1 MGAAKYRTALGTYI
15 YVPMGA
21 QDEGIGEECGVM
33 GVFGGAEVARR
44 VLMGLYSLQH
54 RGQESVGVA
63 VANNNDIQ
71 LVRRMGLVTELTRE
85 EKVVDDLKGTA
96 AIGHVRY
103 STTGRS
109 NLNNAQPMLVST
121 KRGPLAIAHNG
132 NIVNAPEIRKE
143 MEELGHIFQ
152 STSDTEVILHLIAR
166 SKKTDLFDAIAET
179 LEKLTGAYCLVF
191 LSKDAVYVA
200 RDGYGFR
207 PLCLGRL
214 DKTWVVA
221 SETCALDLLGASYVR
236 DIRPGEICRIDGEG
250 IESRDAVKKTRKA
263 HCVFEF
269 IYFARPDS
277 RIFEE
282 SCDKIRRRIGRQL
295 AKEYPVSADVVI
307 SVPDSSNTAAL
318 GYAQESNTRFD
329 IGLLRN
335 HYVGRTFI
343 DPSQNVREQKVK
355 LKFNTIA
362 GVLRGKRVVMVDDSI
377 VRGTTLKFL
386 TKMLRDAGA
395 AEVHI
400 RISSPPVVNPCY
412 YGMDF
417 PSKTELIAGNMT
429 KEETRKLLGADS
441 LEYLSIGGLLSV
453 VPGSGGNYCAACFD
467 GKYPESIPD
476 GSTKFR
482 CE

>member
-1 MGAAKYRTALGTYI
+1 
-15 YVPMGA
+15 
-21 QDEGIGEECGVM
+21 
-33 GVFGGAEVARR
+33 
-44 VLMGLYSLQH
+44 LMGLYSLQH
-54 RGQESVGVA
+54 RGQESVGLA
-63 VANNNDIQ
+63 VTDGENMQ
-71 LVRRMGLVTELTRE
+71 LVRRMGLVTELTKE
-85 EKVVDDLKGTA
+85 EKLIDGLKGIA

-103 STTGRS
+103 STAGKS
-109 NLNNAQPMLVST
+109 NLNNAQPMQAST
-121 KRGPLAIAHNG
+121 KRGPLAVAHNG
-132 NIVNAPEIRKE
+132 NIVNAPEIRHA
-143 MEELGHIFQ
+143 MEEQGRIFQ
-152 STSDTEVILHLIAR
+152 STSDTEILLHLIAR
-166 SKKTDLFDAIAET
+166 SQKELLIDAIAEA
-179 LEKLTGAYCLVF
+179 LEQITGSYCLVF
-191 LSKDAVYVA
+191 LAKDAMYVA

-236 DIRPGEICRIDGEG
+236 DIRPGELCRIDNAG
-250 IESRDAVKKTRKA
+250 IESRVTTKKAHRA

-282 SCDKIRRRIGRQL
+282 SCDKIRRRIGKQL
-295 AKEYPVSADVVI
+295 AREHPVPADVVI

-318 GYAQESNTRFD
+318 GYSQEAGVRFE

-343 DPSQNVREQKVK
+343 DPSQDVREQKVR
-355 LKFNTIA
+355 LKFNPIS

-377 VRGTTLKFL
+377 VRGTTLKSL

-400 RISSPPVVNPCY
+400 RISSPPVRNPCF

-417 PSKTELIAGNMT
+417 PSKTELIASNLT
-429 KEETRKLLGADS
+429 QEETRKLLGADS
-441 LEYLSIGGLLSV
+441 LEYLSIEGLLSV
-453 VPGSGGNYCAACFD
+453 VPHGGGNYCAACFD
-467 GKYPESIPD
+467 GKYPEAIPE

-482 CE
+482 CD

>member
-1 MGAAKYRTALGTYI
+1 VERIK
-15 YVPMGA
+15 
-21 QDEGIGEECGVM
+21 EECGIM
-33 GVFGGAEVARR
+33 GVFGGPEVTRR
-44 VLMGLYSLQH
+44 VVMGLYSLQH

-63 VANNNDIQ
+63 TSNGDNIHV
-71 LVRRMGLVTELTRE
+71 LKRMGLVTELNRE
-85 EKVVDDLKGTA
+85 EKEIQGMIGTA
-96 AIGHVRY
+96 SIGHVRY
-103 STTGRS
+103 STTGNS
-109 NLNNAQPMLVST
+109 NINNAQPMVVST
-121 KRGPLAIAHNG
+121 KRGPIAVAHNG
-132 NIVNAPEIRKE
+132 NIVNAPEIRAR
-143 MEELGHIFQ
+143 MEEEGSIFQ
-152 STSDTEVILHLIAR
+152 STSDTEIILHLIAR
-166 SKKTDLFDAIAET
+166 SRKPTLTEAISET
-179 LEKLTGAYCLVF
+179 LAQLTGSFCLVF
-191 LSKDAVYVA
+191 LTRKEIYVA
-200 RDGYGFR
+200 RDGFGFR

-236 DIRPGEICRIDGEG
+236 DIKPGELLAINDNG
-250 IESRDAVKKTRKA
+250 IESTTFTTKA
-263 HCVFEF
+263 HRAHCIFEF

-282 SCDKIRRRIGRQL
+282 SCDKIRRKIGKAL
-295 AKEYPVSADVVI
+295 AKEHPVAADVVI

-318 GYAQESNTRFD
+318 GYATEAKLPFE

-362 GVLRGKRVVMVDDSI
+362 GVLRNKRVVMVDDSI

-386 TKMLRDAGA
+386 TRMLRDAGA
-395 AEVHI
+395 KEVHI
-400 RISSPPVVNPCY
+400 RISSPAVMNPCY

-417 PSKTELIAGNMT
+417 PSKTELIASNLT

-441 LEYLSIGGLLSV
+441 LEYLGIKALLATAPGG
-453 VPGSGGNYCAACFD
+453 PENYCAACFD
-467 GKYPESIPD
+467 GKYPEEIPE

>member
-1 MGAAKYRTALGTYI
+1 
-15 YVPMGA
+15 
-21 QDEGIGEECGVM
+21 M
-33 GVFGGAEVARR
+33 GVFGGPEVTRR
-44 VLMGLYSLQH
+44 VVMGLYSLQH

-63 VANNNDIQ
+63 TTNGENIRV
-71 LVRRMGLVTELTRE
+71 LKRMGLVTELNRE
-85 EKVVDDLKGTA
+85 EKEIESMTGIA
-96 AIGHVRY
+96 SIGHVRY
-103 STTGRS
+103 STTGNS
-109 NLNNAQPMLVST
+109 NINNAQPMLVAT
-121 KRGPLAIAHNG
+121 KRGQLAVAHNG
-132 NIVNAPEIRKE
+132 NIVNAPEIRKR
-143 MEELGHIFQ
+143 MEEDGSIFQ
-152 STSDTEVILHLIAR
+152 STSDTEIILHLIAR
-166 SKKTDLFDAIAET
+166 SKKSTLIEAISET
-179 LEKLTGAYCLVF
+179 LAQLTGSFCLVF
-191 LSKDAVYVA
+191 LTEKEIYVA
-200 RDGYGFR
+200 RDGYGIR

-236 DIRPGEICRIDGEG
+236 DIKPGELCRINDNGL
-250 IESRDAVKKTRKA
+250 ESVQFTTKPHKA
-263 HCVFEF
+263 HCIFEF
-269 IYFARPDS
+269 VYFSRPDS

-282 SCDKIRRRIGRQL
+282 SCDKIRRKIGKAL
-295 AKEYPVSADVVI
+295 AKEHPTQADVVI

-318 GYAQESNTRFD
+318 GYAQEAGIPFD

-362 GVLRGKRVVMVDDSI
+362 GVLRNKRVVMVDDSI

-386 TKMLRDAGA
+386 TKMLRDGGA
-395 AEVHI
+395 KEVHI
-400 RISSPPVVNPCY
+400 RISSPPVMNPCY

-417 PSKTELIAGNMT
+417 PSKTELIASNLT

-441 LEYLSIGGLLSV
+441 LEYLSIKGLLATA
-453 VPGSGGNYCAACFD
+453 PGGAENYCAACFD
-467 GKYPESIPD
+467 GNYPEQIPQ

>member
-1 MGAAKYRTALGTYI
+1 MGAR
-15 YVPMGA
+15 
-21 QDEGIGEECGVM
+21 DEGVGEECGVM
-33 GVFGGAEVARR
+33 GIFGGPEVSRR

-54 RGQESVGVA
+54 RGQESVGLA
-63 VANNNDIQ
+63 VTDGTDMQ
-71 LVRRMGLVTELTRE
+71 LVRRMGLVTELTKE
-85 EKVVDDLKGTA
+85 EKLIDSLKGVA

-103 STTGRS
+103 STSGHS
-109 NLNNAQPMLVST
+109 NLNNAQPMQAST
-121 KRGPLAIAHNG
+121 KRGPLAVAHNG
-132 NIVNAPEIRKE
+132 NIVNAPEIRHA
-143 MEELGHIFQ
+143 MEDQGRIFQ
-152 STSDTEVILHLIAR
+152 STSDTEILLHLIAK
-166 SKKTDLFDAIAET
+166 SPKENLIDAIAEA
-179 LEKLTGAYCLVF
+179 LEQITGSYCLVF
-191 LSKDAVYVA
+191 LSKDAMYVA

-214 DKTWVVA
+214 DKAWVVA

-236 DIRPGEICRIDGEG
+236 DIRPGELCRIDNVG
-250 IESRDAVKKTRKA
+250 IESRVTTKKKNRA

-282 SCDKIRRRIGRQL
+282 SCDKIRRRIGKQL
-295 AKEYPVSADVVI
+295 AREAPVPADVVI

-318 GYAQESNTRFD
+318 GYSQEAGIRFE

-343 DPSQNVREQKVK
+343 DPSQDVREQKVR
-355 LKFNTIA
+355 LKFNPIS

-377 VRGTTLKFL
+377 VRGTTLKSL
-386 TKMLRDAGA
+386 TKMIRDAGA

-400 RISSPPVVNPCY
+400 RISSPPVRNPCY

-417 PSKTELIAGNMT
+417 PSKTELIASNLT

-441 LEYLSIGGLLSV
+441 LEYLSIEGLLSV
-453 VPGSGGNYCAACFD
+453 VPHGGGNYCAACFD
-467 GKYPESIPD
+467 GKYPEAIPE

>member
-1 MGAAKYRTALGTYI
+1 MGVA
-15 YVPMGA
+15 
-21 QDEGIGEECGVM
+21 DENIGEECGIM
-33 GVFGGAEVARR
+33 GIFGGSEVAFK

-54 RGQESVGVA
+54 RGQESVGLA
-63 VANNNDIQ
+63 IAESTGEIQ
-71 LVRRMGLVTELTRE
+71 VIKRMGLVTELTRE
-85 EKVVDDLKGTA
+85 EKLVASLKGHA

-103 STTGRS
+103 STTGNS
-109 NLNNAQPMLVST
+109 NILNAQPMMAST

-132 NIVNAPEIRKE
+132 NIVNAPEIRHQ
-143 MEELGHIFQ
+143 MEEDGHIFQ
-152 STSDTEVILHLIAR
+152 TTSDTEIVLHLIAR
-166 SKKTDLFDAIAET
+166 SKQPLLSDAIAET
-179 LEKLTGAYCLVF
+179 LNQLTGSFCLVF
-191 LSKDAVYVA
+191 LARDAVYVA
-200 RDGYGFR
+200 RDGFGFR

-214 DKTWVVA
+214 AESWVVA

-236 DIRPGEICRIDGEG
+236 DIKPGELCTIKESG
-250 IESRDAVKKTRKA
+250 IETQIFTTKPNRA
-263 HCVFEF
+263 HCIFEF
-269 IYFARPDS
+269 IYFSRPDS

-282 SCDKIRRRIGRQL
+282 SCDKVRRKIGKTL
-295 AKEYPVSADVVI
+295 AKEFPVAADVVI

-318 GYAQESNTRFD
+318 GYAQESGIPFD

-362 GVLRGKRVVMVDDSI
+362 GVLKNKRVVLVDDSI
-377 VRGTTLKFL
+377 VRGTTLKLL

-395 AEVHI
+395 KEVHI
-400 RISSPPVVNPCY
+400 RISSPPVINPCF

-417 PSKTELIAGNMT
+417 PSKNELIAST
-429 KEETRKLLGADS
+429 LTVEETRKLLGADS
-441 LEYLSIGGLLSV
+441 LEYLSIQGLLKTA
-453 VPGSGGNYCAACFD
+453 PNGSRNYCAACFD
-467 GKYPESIPD
+467 GKYPEQIPE

>member
-1 MGAAKYRTALGTYI
+1 MGASDDG
-15 YVPMGA
+15 V
-21 QDEGIGEECGVM
+21 GEECGVM
-33 GVFGGAEVARR
+33 GIFGGGEVSRR

-54 RGQESVGVA
+54 RGQESVGLA
-63 VANNNDIQ
+63 VADGGNVQ
-71 LVRRMGLVTELTRE
+71 LVRRMGLVTELIRE
-85 EKVVDDLKGTA
+85 EKLIEDLKGFA

-103 STTGRS
+103 STTGSS
-109 NLNNAQPMLVST
+109 NLNNAQPILVST
-121 KRGPLAIAHNG
+121 KRGQLAVAHNG

-143 MEELGHIFQ
+143 REGFGHIFQ

-166 SKKTDLFDAIAET
+166 SKQERLFDAIAES
-179 LEKLTGAYCLVF
+179 LEKLTGSYCLVF

-214 DKTWVVA
+214 DQSWIVA
-221 SETCALDLLGASYVR
+221 SETCALDLLGATYER
-236 DIRPGEICRIDGEG
+236 DIRPGEICRIDGAG
-250 IESRDAVKKTRKA
+250 IESREAVKHHRRA

-282 SCDKIRRRIGRQL
+282 SCDKIRRKIGKQL
-295 AKEYPVSADVVI
+295 AREYPVPADVVI

-318 GYAQESNTRFD
+318 GYAQEAGIRFD

-362 GVLRGKRVVMVDDSI
+362 GVLRRKKVVLVDDSI

-417 PSKTELIAGNMT
+417 PSRTELIAGQMT

-441 LEYLSIGGLLSV
+441 LEYLSIKGLLSV
-453 VPGSGGNYCAACFD
+453 VPHGGGSYCAACFD
-467 GKYPESIPD
+467 GKYPQPIPA

>member
-1 MGAAKYRTALGTYI
+1 
-15 YVPMGA
+15 MGA

>member
-1 MGAAKYRTALGTYI
+1 MGA
-15 YVPMGA
+15 M
-21 QDEGIGEECGVM
+21 DEGVGEECGVM
-33 GVFGGAEVARR
+33 GIFGGTEVARR

-63 VANNNDIQ
+63 VTDGAEIHH
-71 LVRRMGLVTELTRE
+71 LRRMGLVTELTRE
-85 EKVVDDLKGTA
+85 EKLVDSLKGSA
-96 AIGHVRY
+96 GIGHVRY

-109 NLNNAQPMLVST
+109 NINNAQPMLVST

-132 NIVNAPEIRKE
+132 NIVNAPEIRQE

-166 SKKTDLFDAIAET
+166 SKKEDLFDAISESLA
-179 LEKLTGAYCLVF
+179 KLTGAYCLVF

-207 PLCLGRL
+207 PLCLGKM
-214 DKTWVVA
+214 DDTWVVA
-221 SETCALDLLGASYVR
+221 SETCALDLLSAKYER
-236 DIRPGEICRIDGEG
+236 DIKPGEICRIDASGLT
-250 IESRDAVKKTRKA
+250 SRELPAKKRKA

-282 SCDKIRRRIGRQL
+282 SCDKIRRKIGKQL
-295 AKEYPVSADVVI
+295 AKEHPAEADVVI
-307 SVPDSSNTAAL
+307 AVPDSSNTAAI
-318 GYAQESNTRFD
+318 GYAQEAGIRFD

-355 LKFNTIA
+355 LKFNPIA
-362 GVLRGKRVVMVDDSI
+362 GVLKGKRVVLVDDSI

-395 AEVHI
+395 DKVHI
-400 RISSPPVVNPCY
+400 RISSPPVMNPCY

-417 PSKTELIAGNMT
+417 PSKEELIAGTMT
-429 KEETRKLLGADS
+429 QEETRKLLGADT
-441 LEYLSIGGLLSV
+441 LEYLSIKGLLSV
-453 VPGSGGNYCAACFD
+453 VPRGGGSYCAACFD
-467 GKYPESIPD
+467 GKYPEEIPA

>member
-1 MGAAKYRTALGTYI
+1 LERIK
-15 YVPMGA
+15 
-21 QDEGIGEECGVM
+21 EECGLM
-33 GVFGGAEVARR
+33 GVFGGPEVTRR
-44 VLMGLYSLQH
+44 VVMGLYSLQH

-63 VANNNDIQ
+63 TTNGENIRV
-71 LVRRMGLVTELTRE
+71 LKRMGLVTELNRE
-85 EKVVDDLKGTA
+85 EKEIESMTGIA
-96 AIGHVRY
+96 SIGHVRY
-103 STTGRS
+103 STTGNS
-109 NLNNAQPMLVST
+109 NINNAQPMLVAT
-121 KRGPLAIAHNG
+121 KRGQLAVAHNG
-132 NIVNAPEIRKE
+132 NIVNAPEIRKR
-143 MEELGHIFQ
+143 MEEEGSIFQ
-152 STSDTEVILHLIAR
+152 STSDTEIILHLIAR
-166 SKKTDLFDAIAET
+166 SKKPVLLEAIQET
-179 LEKLTGAYCLVF
+179 LAQLTGSFCLVF
-191 LSKDAVYVA
+191 LTEKEIYVA
-200 RDGYGFR
+200 RDGYGIR

-236 DIRPGEICRIDGEG
+236 DIKPGELCRINDDGL
-250 IESRDAVKKTRKA
+250 ESLQFTSKPHKA
-263 HCVFEF
+263 HCIFEF
-269 IYFARPDS
+269 VYFSRPDS

-282 SCDKIRRRIGRQL
+282 SCDKIRRKIGKAL
-295 AKEYPVSADVVI
+295 AKEHPTQADVVI

-318 GYAQESNTRFD
+318 GYAQEADIPFD

-362 GVLRGKRVVMVDDSI
+362 GVLRNKRVVLVDDSI

-386 TKMLRDAGA
+386 TKMLRDGGA
-395 AEVHI
+395 KEVHI
-400 RISSPPVVNPCY
+400 RISSPPVMNPCY

-417 PSKTELIAGNMT
+417 PSKTELIASNLT

-441 LEYLSIGGLLSV
+441 LEYLSIKGLLATA
-453 VPGSGGNYCAACFD
+453 PGGAENYCAACFD
-467 GKYPESIPD
+467 GNYPEQIPQ

>member
-1 MGAAKYRTALGTYI
+1 LERIK
-15 YVPMGA
+15 
-21 QDEGIGEECGVM
+21 EECGLM
-33 GVFGGAEVARR
+33 GVFGGPEVTRR
-44 VLMGLYSLQH
+44 VVMGLYSLQH

-63 VANNNDIQ
+63 TTNGENIRV
-71 LVRRMGLVTELTRE
+71 LKRMGLVTELNRE
-85 EKVVDDLKGTA
+85 EKEIESMTGIA
-96 AIGHVRY
+96 SIGHVRY
-103 STTGRS
+103 STTGNS
-109 NLNNAQPMLVST
+109 NINNAQPMLVAT
-121 KRGPLAIAHNG
+121 KRGQLAVAHNG
-132 NIVNAPEIRKE
+132 NIVNAPEIRKR
-143 MEELGHIFQ
+143 MEEEGSIFQ
-152 STSDTEVILHLIAR
+152 STSDTEIILHLIAR
-166 SKKTDLFDAIAET
+166 SKKPVLLEAIQET
-179 LEKLTGAYCLVF
+179 LAQLTGSFCLVF
-191 LSKDAVYVA
+191 LTEKEIYVA
-200 RDGYGFR
+200 RDGFGIR

-236 DIRPGEICRIDGEG
+236 DIKPGELCRINDDGL
-250 IESRDAVKKTRKA
+250 ESLQFTSKPHKA
-263 HCVFEF
+263 HCIFEF
-269 IYFARPDS
+269 VYFSRPDS

-282 SCDKIRRRIGRQL
+282 SCDKIRRKIGKAL
-295 AKEYPVSADVVI
+295 AKEHPAQADVVI

-318 GYAQESNTRFD
+318 GYAQEADIPFD

-362 GVLRGKRVVMVDDSI
+362 GVLRNKRVVLVDDSI

-386 TKMLRDAGA
+386 TKMLRDGGA
-395 AEVHI
+395 KEVHI
-400 RISSPPVVNPCY
+400 RISSPPVMNPCY

-417 PSKTELIAGNMT
+417 PSKTELIASNLT

-441 LEYLSIGGLLSV
+441 LEYLGIKGLLATA
-453 VPGSGGNYCAACFD
+453 PGGAENYCAACFD
-467 GKYPESIPD
+467 GNYPEQIPQ

>member
-1 MGAAKYRTALGTYI
+1 MGAR
-15 YVPMGA
+15 
-21 QDEGIGEECGVM
+21 DEGVGEECGVM
-33 GVFGGAEVARR
+33 GIFGGPEVARR

-54 RGQESVGVA
+54 RGQESVGLA
-63 VANNNDIQ
+63 VTNNNDVQ

-85 EKVVDDLKGTA
+85 EKLIDDMKGSA

-103 STTGRS
+103 STAGRS

-121 KRGPLAIAHNG
+121 KRGPLAVAHNG
-132 NIVNAPEIRKE
+132 NIVNAPEIRTE

-166 SKKTDLFDAIAET
+166 SKKESLFDAIAES

-191 LSKDAVYVA
+191 LSKDALYVA

-207 PLCLGRL
+207 PLCLGKIG
-214 DKTWVVA
+214 DAWVVA
-221 SETCALDLLGASYVR
+221 SESCALDLLGAKYER
-236 DIRPGEICRIDGEG
+236 DIRPGEICRIDGNG
-250 IESRDAVKKTRKA
+250 IESRDAVKKQRKA

-282 SCDKIRRRIGRQL
+282 SCDKIRRKIGKQL
-295 AKEYPVSADVVI
+295 AKEHPATADVVVA
-307 SVPDSSNTAAL
+307 VPDSSNTAAL
-318 GYAQESNTRFD
+318 GYAQESGIKFD

-355 LKFNTIA
+355 LKFNPIA
-362 GVLRGKRVVMVDDSI
+362 GVLKGKRVVLVDDSI

-395 AEVHI
+395 AQVHI
-400 RISSPPVVNPCY
+400 RISSPPVINPCY

-417 PSKTELIAGNMT
+417 PSSSELIASNMT

-441 LEYLSIGGLLSV
+441 LEYLSIEGLLSV
-453 VPGSGGNYCAACFD
+453 VPHGGGNYCAACFD
-467 GKYPESIPD
+467 GKYPEKIPA
-476 GSTKFR
+476 GSTKFY
-482 CE
+482 CD